1 MLNSK
6 ARIAIRKRIST
17 RQNTKKNR
25 KREMV
30 MKHCFW
36 QVNEISRRLHR
47 LKSRGEFDGS
57 HEKSQF
63 IRKLK
68 KDMIREKKVD

>member
-1 MLNSK
+1 
-6 ARIAIRKRIST
+6 
-17 RQNTKKNR
+17 
-25 KREMV
+25 

-47 LKSRGEFDGS
+47 LKSKGEFNGT

-63 IRKLK
+63 LRKLK
-68 KDMIREKKVD
+68 KDMIRGKKKQHKFRRDEKVLFITRPPDHL

>member
-1 MLNSK
+1 
-6 ARIAIRKRIST
+6 
-17 RQNTKKNR
+17 
-25 KREMV
+25 

-68 KDMIREKKVD
+68 KDMIREKKVDKIFIDTKNN